1 MSSLNKAQL
10 IGRLGQDPEIRT
22 INNETKVAN
31 LSIATSDRYKDAN
44 GEWQE
49 KTEWHR
55 VVVWGKKADVVEKYT
70 KKGSLIYLE
79 GPMETNK
86 WQDKNGV
93 DRYTTQIKA
102 LNITLLESKGSDVS
116 NSNSTENSK
125 SSTSNNNNKPASSID
140 INDLNM
146 DDDLPF

>member
-1 MSSLNKAQL
+1 MSSLNKVQL

-31 LSIATSDRYKDAN
+31 LSIATSDKYKDAN

-55 VVVWGKKADVVEKYT
+55 VVVWGKKAEVVEKYI
-70 KKGSLIYLE
+70 KKGSLIYVE

-93 DRYTTQIKA
+93 DRYTTQVKA
-102 LNITLLESKGSDVS
+102 LNITFLDSKGSD
-116 NSNSTENSK
+116 NSNSTEK
-125 SSTSNNNNKPASSID
+125 PDSSNSNNNINKPSPSVDID
-140 INDLNM
+140 NLNM